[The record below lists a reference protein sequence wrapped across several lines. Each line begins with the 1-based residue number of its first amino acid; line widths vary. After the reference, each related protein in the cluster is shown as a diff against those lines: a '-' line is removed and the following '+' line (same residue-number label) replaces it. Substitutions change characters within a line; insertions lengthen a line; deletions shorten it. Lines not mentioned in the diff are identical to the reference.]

1 MNRPFQDALLR
12 GHQAERDWVEEVRDE
27 GRAVAHGKKTV
38 QPKYD
43 PSGEKVQNPDAVA
56 LIRVEIKQRDLKFT
70 SPEDFPYDSAFV
82 SNINNEQADRTAP
95 LVYILRSAPTRC
107 WVWVLGADRND
118 EWTESMVRD
127 TTRGSTLK
135 MLSCPRAHLRKS
147 DSLLPFLISHD
158 ILHLIDG
165 DTTAFLRPEDQRA
178 TAEDQKAGSG
188 KRTAKKKAD

>member
-1 MNRPFQDALLR
+1 MSRPFQDALLR

-43 PSGEKVQNPDAVA
+43 PSGQKVQNPDAVA

-82 SNINNEQADRTAP
+82 CNINNEGADRTAP
-95 LVYILRSAPTRC
+95 LLYVLRSAPTRC

-118 EWTESMVRD
+118 EWTESTVRD
-127 TTRGSTLK
+127 TTRGTTLR
-135 MLSCPRAHLRKS
+135 MLSCPKSHLRPS
-147 DSLLPFLISHD
+147 TSLMPFLIAHD

-165 DTTAFLRPEDQRA
+165 DTTAFLRPEDQGTA
-178 TAEDQKAGSG
+178 TEDRPPRGG
-188 KRTAKKKAD
+188 KRTTKKKTD